1 MKASID
7 ITLIFLFFMIDG
19 IGAIVV
25 FVSNQGY
32 RILYLKTWISGVFD
46 FCCLS
51 FFITGNEC
59 QFYTEV
65 EDNSQSG
72 YSIQTTQTWTG
83 KR

>member
-19 IGAIVV
+19 IGGIVV

-32 RILYLKTWISGVFD
+32 RILYLKTWKKV
-46 FCCLS
+46 L
-51 FFITGNEC
+51 TMER
-59 QFYTEV
+59 
-65 EDNSQSG
+65 
-72 YSIQTTQTWTG
+72 G